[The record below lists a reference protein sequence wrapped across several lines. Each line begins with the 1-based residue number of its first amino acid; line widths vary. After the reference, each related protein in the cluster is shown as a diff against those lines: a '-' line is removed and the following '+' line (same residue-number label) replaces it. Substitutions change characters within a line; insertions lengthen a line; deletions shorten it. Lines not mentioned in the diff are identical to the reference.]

1 MMDKGSN
8 QTGAAQHPA
17 QAQENQKAD
26 SSEKTYGVLH
36 EPKPTAIVVY
46 CSDPRFQTA
55 FDDFIAKELHLEKGQ
70 YVPFVVGGGAGV
82 LANPEKLPKEFKF
95 IKDRLELFRQQYPSI
110 KRVVLINHEDCA
122 YYGMLRE
129 KIVNFLGSFGKNINE
144 KSREDMVLIAD
155 IFGRLLSHLSGY
167 SLELYYAKFT
177 DDTHSKV
184 EFEKIKI

>member
-1 MMDKGSN
+1 MMDTGSE
-8 QTGAAQHPA
+8 QSGATQHP
-17 QAQENQKAD
+17 EE
-26 SSEKTYGVLH
+26 SSSVKTYSVLH
-36 EPKPTAIVVY
+36 EPNPTTIVVY
-46 CSDPRFQTA
+46 CSDPRFQSA
-55 FDDFIAKELHLEKGQ
+55 FSDFIENELHLEKGQ

-95 IKDRLELFRQQYPSI
+95 IKDRLELFRKNYPSI
-110 KRVVLINHEDCA
+110 KRVVLINHEDCM

-129 KIVNFLGSFGKNINE
+129 KLVNFLGSFGKNLND
-144 KSREDMVLIAD
+144 KSREDMVLVAN
-155 IFGRLLSHLSGY
+155 IFERLLSHLSGY

>member
-1 MMDKGSN
+1 MMDNSSQQKD
-8 QTGAAQHPA
+8 TAQHTEGDTSA
-17 QAQENQKAD
+17 R
-26 SSEKTYGVLH
+26 TYSVLH
-36 EPKPTAIVVY
+36 EAKPTTIVVY
-46 CSDPRFQTA
+46 CSDPRFQSA
-55 FDDFIAKELHLEKGQ
+55 FSDFIKNELHLEEGQ

-95 IKDRLELFRQQYPSI
+95 IKDRLELFRQHYPSI
-110 KRVVLINHEDCA
+110 KKVVLINHEDCA

-129 KIVNFLGSFGKNINE
+129 KLVNFLGSFGKNINE

-155 IFGRLLSHLSGY
+155 IFSRLLSHLSGY

-177 DDTHSKV
+177 DETHSKV

>member
-1 MMDKGSN
+1 MMDNSPQ
-8 QTGAAQHPA
+8 QTGAMQN
-17 QAQENQKAD
+17 EG
-26 SSEKTYGVLH
+26 SSSARTYDVLH
-36 EPKPTAIVVY
+36 EAKPTTIVVY

-55 FDDFIAKELHLEKGQ
+55 FSDFIANELHLEPGE

-82 LANPEKLPKEFKF
+82 LANPEQLPKEFKF
-95 IKDRLELFRQQYPSI
+95 IKDRLEMFRKNYPSI
-110 KRVVLINHEDCA
+110 KRVILINHEDCA

-129 KIVNFLGSFGKNINE
+129 KLVNFLGSFGKNIND
-144 KSREDMVLIAD
+144 KSREDMVLVAD